1 MSSDLKSPKDSYMRR
16 MFYAS
21 LRRYFA
27 PLTGAVRGIKAEL
40 LRAERERK
48 RASD

>member
-1 MSSDLKSPKDSYMRR
+1 MNADFKDRKYSYARR

-27 PLTGAVRGIKAEL
+27 PLTGAVRGVRAEL

-48 RASD
+48 RPSD